1 VGTVPSTT
9 VDEGVSAADHP
20 GQRLWWLALA
30 GGLVACAVYAVLP
43 VRLVA
48 LRELVIYTL
57 VELGAVAAV
66 VVGVRRYQP
75 AAPAAWLLIGGG
87 MLAFTAGDV
96 LWGVFEVIGRD
107 PFPSAADAF
116 YLTGYPLLVGG
127 FWIAIGRRAPR
138 ADVRALIDAAIVAVG
153 AGLVA
158 WVYLIGPY
166 RDAGLSEFE
175 TLVSSAYPIADV
187 LLVAVAARFL
197 FDGGWKV
204 RSVRVL
210 QLGLLLMLV
219 ADTVFAVDV
228 LTPIAEYTRLVDTVL
243 LVSMV
248 LLGTAAL
255 DPSMRALTAEVSVR
269 PSETGAARLTAL
281 ISACLIPWVVLLVQ
295 IVRGA
300 DLYLAVTIGA
310 IALVATLLAARFA
323 DITAGARRAAS
334 RETTLSRFSAEL
346 LRCGGRDELISV
358 AERTATELAGRGNAR
373 VVEPPSQD
381 RQASDTHAFSASVEV
396 RGEKVAEL
404 VADPDTAR
412 LHAVRAS
419 LVTVARQLSLA
430 LDRES
435 LLTAEREAADR
446 LGEQNERLREL
457 DRMKDQFVSSVSHEL
472 RTPLTSMVG
481 YLELVLE
488 GDAGELND
496 EQRRFLEVVNRNC
509 DRLNR
514 LVDDI
519 LFVARV
525 DAGRLS
531 LKRERVDVAA
541 LARDAVE
548 SAGAAAERSGVAID
562 LVADEDPHRRLWAD
576 PTRLAQLLDNLVSNA
591 VKFTPE
597 GGTITVTVADRAD
610 GIHLEVED
618 TGVGIPEGEQS
629 RLFERFFRA
638 STAAVARG
646 TGLGLSIVQ
655 SIVQAHDGTIAVQ
668 SAEGRGTT
676 FLVDLPAQAPTEAA
690 AGVGAS
696 EEVAT

>member
-1 VGTVPSTT
+1 
-9 VDEGVSAADHP
+9 
-20 GQRLWWLALA
+20 
-30 GGLVACAVYAVLP
+30 VA
-43 VRLVA
+43 
-48 LRELVIYTL
+48 I
-57 VELGAVAAV
+57 
-66 VVGVRRYQP
+66 
-75 AAPAAWLLIGGG
+75 
-87 MLAFTAGDV
+87 
-96 LWGVFEVIGRD
+96 
-107 PFPSAADAF
+107 
-116 YLTGYPLLVGG
+116 
-127 FWIAIGRRAPR
+127 
-138 ADVRALIDAAIVAVG
+138 
-153 AGLVA
+153 
-158 WVYLIGPY
+158 
-166 RDAGLSEFE
+166 
-175 TLVSSAYPIADV
+175 
-187 LLVAVAARFL
+187 
-197 FDGGWKV
+197 
-204 RSVRVL
+204 
-210 QLGLLLMLV
+210 
-219 ADTVFAVDV
+219 
-228 LTPIAEYTRLVDTVL
+228 
-243 LVSMV
+243 
-248 LLGTAAL
+248 
-255 DPSMRALTAEVSVR
+255 
-269 PSETGAARLTAL
+269 
-281 ISACLIPWVVLLVQ
+281 
-295 IVRGA
+295 
-300 DLYLAVTIGA
+300 
-310 IALVATLLAARFA
+310 LLAARFA

-334 RETTLSRFSAEL
+334 REATLSRFSAEL

-373 VVEPPSQD
+373 VVKPPSQD

-576 PTRLAQLLDNLVSNA
+576 PTRLAQMLDNLISNA

-618 TGVGIPEGEQS
+618 TGVGIPDDEQS

-676 FLVDLPAQAPTEAA
+676 FLIDLPAQAPTEAA
-690 AGVGAS
+690 AGVGSS